1 MENDILDS
9 TLKNNNFNT
18 NISLSSVIV
27 GIFVLLLPIPTGSLY
42 GYGVIMFSFIG
53 LLLLNIVLQTKQ
65 TVESGMINIIKKLF
79 TSELTPILGLLG
91 IVAWLFSLN
100 IKYINF
106 YNNPSSLPNEFITF
120 KNLSTGLLF
129 ISTILIKSL
138 LDKNNGDKLSG
149 ETKQTHIKKLY
160 SYTSDTSS
168 LLLYL
173 TLLILSIMVG
183 FMQVILQYFITDG

>member
-1 MENDILDS
+1 MLNT
-9 TLKNNNFNT
+9 TLKNNIFNT
-18 NISLSSVIV
+18 NISLASVIV

-65 TVESGMINIIKKLF
+65 TIESGMMNIIKKLF

-91 IVAWLFSLN
+91 IVSWLFSLN
-100 IKYINF
+100 IKYLNF
-106 YNNPSSLPNEFITF
+106 YNNPSSLPNEFTTF

-138 LDKNNGDKLSG
+138 LDKNYGNKAVE
-149 ETKQTHIKKLY
+149 ETKHTHVKKIY
-160 SYTSDTSS
+160 DYTSETSS

-173 TLLILSIMVG
+173 TLLILSIIVG